1 MEKKYG
7 METKGPDALQLEQI
21 RADMQQRV
29 RTHYQ
34 SRMVAV
40 TIPFFQAVF
49 SGFLAWV
56 LVGGMIWF
64 FGGQPKYVLA
74 GLFFTW
80 IIVTGIVW
88 ILLVMNWNSLVWNV
102 ETALGVDLTGDG
114 IVGPAVTAPRFIQA
128 EVSRNGGQNK
138 TYVEFA
144 DNARLGKF
152 FQAVLAGADLSE
164 ARWTPAKN
172 GFSKSEYWTMIGELI
187 KAGALRWRNDDAH
200 AQGIEV
206 TLDAPGILSQWLLE
220 LGDAN
225 PLPHRD

>member
-49 SGFLAWV
+49 SGFLAGV

-114 IVGPAVTAPRFIQA
+114 IVGPVATAPRFIQA

-138 TYVEFA
+138 TYVEFV
-144 DNARLGKF
+144 DNERLGKF

-172 GFSKSEYWTMIGELI
+172 GFSKSEYWNTIGELI

-220 LGDAN
+220 LGDTN